1 LHYYEISN
9 LRAEKA
15 EKKQAVSG
23 GQEVDII
30 DFIHEVIGFVIK
42 INIVLL
48 LVTIKYNSR
57 Y

>member
-9 LRAEKA
+9 LREEKA

-23 GQEVDII
+23 GQDVDN
-30 DFIHEVIGFVIK
+30 IHEVIGFVIK

>member
-9 LRAEKA
+9 LRAEK
-15 EKKQAVSG
+15 KQAVSG
-23 GQEVDII
+23 GQAVDIP
-30 DFIHEVIGFVIK
+30 EVIGFVIK